1 MEAEKG
7 EEEGRVS
14 AGPVGAGATKGSHS
28 WPCPE
33 EPPFWQEKTG
43 KGLWESGKDRL
54 VLKPHS
60 PGGCRREGQAA
71 GSPLHIA
78 RAAQNCCGSLGDRET
93 VSKPLSTLPWDAPP
107 ISGGDAPPIPG
118 GDAPPSQEG
127 MPPYPRRGCPP
138 YPGGDAPLSQEGMPP
153 YPGGDTHPT
162 QDGMPPY
169 PRRGY
174 LPYPWRGCPPIPGG
188 DTHPTQEG
196 IPPYPW
202 RGCPPIPG
210 GDAHPVPGG
219 DATPS
224 QEGTPASTQEGM
236 PTLSQ
241 EGMPP
246 PCHTGSPPVAT
257 RSVLS
262 RAATDDT
269 QKGCSKPG
277 SPRSPWASRC
287 RASGRFLERPHRA
300 TELWTGSRVRGQG
313 QGRGHMAGRDQVHTS
328 HSRQTGRP
336 ACSASMS
343 PPTESGC
350 SSSGSGFSLQQAG
363 AGAGG
368 SSYPSSAPDT
378 MCSSLMSWTL
388 SMEPLRKEP

>member
-1 MEAEKG
+1 MWEP
-7 EEEGRVS
+7 GRQGDS
-14 AGPVGAGATKGSHS
+14 EQAPQHPT
-28 WPCPE
+28 
-33 EPPFWQEKTG
+33 
-43 KGLWESGKDRL
+43 L
-54 VLKPHS
+54 
-60 PGGCRREGQAA
+60 GC
-71 GSPLHIA
+71 
-78 RAAQNCCGSLGDRET
+78 
-93 VSKPLSTLPWDAPP
+93 AP
-107 ISGGDAPPIPG
+107 
-118 GDAPPSQEG
+118 
-127 MPPYPRRGCPP
+127 YLRRGCPP
-138 YPGGDAPLSQEGMPP
+138 YP
-153 YPGGDTHPT
+153 
-162 QDGMPPY
+162 
-169 PRRGY
+169 R
-174 LPYPWRGCPPIPGG
+174 
-188 DTHPTQEG
+188 
-196 IPPYPW
+196 

-210 GDAHPVPGG
+210 GDAPL
-219 DATPS
+219 S
-224 QEGTPASTQEGM
+224 QEGM

>member
-1 MEAEKG
+1 M
-7 EEEGRVS
+7 R
-14 AGPVGAGATKGSHS
+14 
-28 WPCPE
+28 
-33 EPPFWQEKTG
+33 
-43 KGLWESGKDRL
+43 
-54 VLKPHS
+54 PH
-60 PGGCRREGQAA
+60 PRRGC
-71 GSPLHIA
+71 
-78 RAAQNCCGSLGDRET
+78 
-93 VSKPLSTLPWDAPP
+93 
-107 ISGGDAPPIPG
+107 PPIPG

-127 MPPYPRRGCPP
+127 MPT
-138 YPGGDAPLSQEGMPP
+138 L
-153 YPGGDTHPT
+153 
-162 QDGMPPY
+162 

-174 LPYPWRGCPPIPGG
+174 PPIPGG

-196 IPPYPW
+196 IPPLSLE
-202 RGCPPIPG
+202 GMPPIPG

-219 DATPS
+219 DTPPIPGGDAPLS
-224 QEGTPASTQEGM
+224 QEGM

-300 TELWTGSRVRGQG
+300 TELWTESRVRGQG
-313 QGRGHMAGRDQVHTS
+313 QGRGHTAGRDQVHTS
-328 HSRQTGRP
+328 HARQTGRP
-336 ACSASMS
+336 ARSASMS
-343 PPTESGC
+343 PPMESSC
-350 SSSGSGFSLQQAG
+350 SSSGRGFSLQQAG
-363 AGAGG
+363 AGVGG

-388 SMEPLRKEP
+388 SMEPLRKQP